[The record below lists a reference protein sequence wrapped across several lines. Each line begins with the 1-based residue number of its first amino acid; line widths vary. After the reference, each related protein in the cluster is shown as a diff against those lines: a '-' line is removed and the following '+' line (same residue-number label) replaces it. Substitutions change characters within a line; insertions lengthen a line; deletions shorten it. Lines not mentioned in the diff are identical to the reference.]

1 MGLHESGEDYLETI
15 LILKN
20 RQGFVRSIDV
30 ANELGFSKPSIS
42 RAMSILRDN
51 GYITIELG
59 GNIVLTDKGK
69 ETAGNVYERHVLIT
83 EFFVK
88 VLGVDK
94 EIAEKDACKIEHDI
108 SDETFLKMKK
118 FLKNSDSQEN

>member
-1 MGLHESGEDYLETI
+1 MEIHKSGEDYLKTI

-20 RQGFVRSIDV
+20 RQGYVRSIDV

-51 GYITIELG
+51 GYLMIELG
-59 GNIVLTDKGK
+59 GNIILTEKGMEK
-69 ETAGNVYERHVLIT
+69 ARSIYERHIVIT
-83 EFFVK
+83 TFFVK

-94 EIAEKDACKIEHDI
+94 AIAEKDACKIEHDI
-108 SDETFLKMKK
+108 SDETFLKTKK
-118 FLKNSDSQEN
+118 YLKNM

>member
-1 MGLHESGEDYLETI
+1 MHESGEDYLETI

-118 FLKNSDSQEN
+118 FLKNSDSQTG

>member
-118 FLKNSDSQEN
+118 FLKNSDSQTG

>member
-118 FLKNSDSQEN
+118 FLKNPDSQEN

>member
-15 LILKN
+15 LVLKN

-59 GNIVLTDKGK
+59 GNIVLTEKGK
-69 ETAGNVYERHVLIT
+69 EKAGSVYERHIVIT
-83 EFFVK
+83 DFFVRA
-88 VLGVDK
+88 LGVSL
-94 EIAEKDACKIEHDI
+94 ETAEKDACKIEHDI
-108 SDETFLKMKK
+108 SEETFIKIKK
-118 FLKNSDSQEN
+118 YLKNL

>member
-1 MGLHESGEDYLETI
+1 MGIYESGEDYLETI

-30 ANELGFSKPSIS
+30 ANELGYSKPSVS

-51 GYITIELG
+51 GYLTIEIG
-59 GNIVLTDKGK
+59 GNIVLTEKGREK
-69 ETAGNVYERHVLIT
+69 AGSVYDRHTHIT
-83 EFFVK
+83 DFFIK
-88 VLGVDK
+88 ALGVSP

-108 SDETFLKMKK
+108 SDETFLKIKK
-118 FLKNSDSQEN
+118 YLKNM

>member
-1 MGLHESGEDYLETI
+1 MGIHESGEDYLETI

-51 GYITIELG
+51 GYLTIELG
-59 GNIVLTDKGK
+59 GNIVLTEKGR
-69 ETAGNVYERHVLIT
+69 EHALSVYEKHTVIT
-83 EFFVK
+83 DFFVR
-88 VLGVDK
+88 VLGVNEK
-94 EIAEKDACKIEHDI
+94 IAEKDACKIEHDI
-108 SDETFLKMKK
+108 SDETFIKIKNYMK
-118 FLKNSDSQEN
+118 NM